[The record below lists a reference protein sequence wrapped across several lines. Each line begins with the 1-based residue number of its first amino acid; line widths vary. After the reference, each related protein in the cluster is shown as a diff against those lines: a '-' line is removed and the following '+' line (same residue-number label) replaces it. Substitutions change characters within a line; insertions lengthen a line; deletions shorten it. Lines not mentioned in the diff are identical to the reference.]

1 MYYFQIIILFVIN
14 LYITSMNRLSLLLV
28 VITITSCHKASN
40 STPAIA
46 PGNVVINAVVSTD
59 SSGNVNFTA
68 SASDAVS
75 YDFDFGNGIIQ
86 TIPSGITTYK
96 YTASGAYTVN
106 VIAKSA
112 SGLSSSANIQITV
125 AVKLNL
131 VWSDEF
137 NTPGSPDPTKWT
149 YDLGAGGWGN
159 NELEYYTSRI
169 DNAVV
174 SNGTLKIIA
183 KKENYSGSNYTSARL
198 LTKGLYSFKYGRI
211 DVSAKLPASTG
222 TWPAIWMLGNNIST
236 AGWPACGE
244 IDIME
249 QNGNNKNIIY
259 GTLHYPAQVNQY
271 GDGTTTSIT
280 NAATTFHKYSA
291 IWLPATIQLLVDDVV
306 YYTLPNK
313 SSLPFNQNFF
323 IILNVAMGG
332 TLGGTIDPAF
342 TTNQMEIDYV
352 RVYQ

>member
-1 MYYFQIIILFVIN
+1 MLKLTIFSVL
-14 LYITSMNRLSLLLV
+14 ITSMLV
-28 VITITSCHKASN
+28 GCGGSSKN
-40 STPAIA
+40 PTPPNQA
-46 PGNVVINAVVSTD
+46 PGSVKITAVVATD
-59 SSGNVNFTA
+59 SSGNVSFTA
-68 SASDAVS
+68 SATNAVS

-96 YTASGAYTVN
+96 YTSSGTYTVN

-112 SGLSSSANIQITV
+112 SGLTSSANIQVTV

-159 NELEYYTSRI
+159 NELEYYTSRT

-183 KKENYSGSNYTSARL
+183 KKESYSGSSYTSARL
-198 LTKGLYSFKYGRI
+198 KTQGLYAFKYGRI
-211 DVSAKLPASTG
+211 DVSAKLPASIG

-236 AGWPACGE
+236 VGWPACGE

-249 QNGNNKNIIY
+249 QNGNNKNIVY
-259 GTLHYPAQVNQY
+259 GTLHYPQQVNQY
-271 GDGTTTSIT
+271 GDGATTSVA
-280 NAATTFHKYSA
+280 NASTVFHKYSA
-291 IWLPATIQLLVDDVV
+291 IWSPTTIQLLVDDVV
-306 YYTLPNK
+306 YYTLPNN
-313 SSLPFNQNFF
+313 SNFPFNQNFF

-332 TLGGTIDPAF
+332 TLGGTVDPNF
-342 TTNQMEIDYV
+342 TTDQMEIDYV